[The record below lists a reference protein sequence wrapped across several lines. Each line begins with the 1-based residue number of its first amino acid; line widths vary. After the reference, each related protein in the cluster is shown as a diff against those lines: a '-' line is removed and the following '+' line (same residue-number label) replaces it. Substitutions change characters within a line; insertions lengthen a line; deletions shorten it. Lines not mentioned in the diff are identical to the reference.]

1 MRVRLSLLP
10 FEALDDTDTTWQENP
25 ASIFPAPFITPPVC
39 RQSRSVAATKDGSS
53 SAMTMTG
60 NITLRFFKGCQPDSA
75 GNSTV
80 TCRETSQ
87 IRWIIAKIAVEE
99 AGYRLME
106 VARYLSR
113 DAGVMSRGLG

>member
-1 MRVRLSLLP
+1 
-10 FEALDDTDTTWQENP
+10 
-25 ASIFPAPFITPPVC
+25 
-39 RQSRSVAATKDGSS
+39 
-53 SAMTMTG
+53 MTG
-60 NITLRFFKGCQPDSA
+60 NVTLRFFKGCQPDSA
-75 GNSTV
+75 ANSTV

-113 DAGVMSRGLG
+113 DAGVMSRGLRWLEYRVQNAQDIPQENWYNTTWNPKGDETPNSKKSSLTPVTFVPQ